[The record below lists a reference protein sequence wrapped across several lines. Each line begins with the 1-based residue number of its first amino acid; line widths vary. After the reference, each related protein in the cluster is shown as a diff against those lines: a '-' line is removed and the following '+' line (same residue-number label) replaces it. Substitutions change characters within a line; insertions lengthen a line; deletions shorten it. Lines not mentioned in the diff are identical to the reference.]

1 MYAFL
6 FVLVPLAIV
15 AAWALARD
23 RKRRYLRHARWHA
36 CSRGPGLP
44 GIPPK
49 SAPPSGRYP
58 SLKMSRAMSI
68 M

>member
-15 AAWALARD
+15 AAWALAHD
-23 RKRRYLRHARWHA
+23 RKRRYRRHARGQT
-36 CSRGPGLP
+36 CSRGSGLP
-44 GIPPK
+44 GSPRK
-49 SAPPSGRYP
+49 SAPPSGCYP